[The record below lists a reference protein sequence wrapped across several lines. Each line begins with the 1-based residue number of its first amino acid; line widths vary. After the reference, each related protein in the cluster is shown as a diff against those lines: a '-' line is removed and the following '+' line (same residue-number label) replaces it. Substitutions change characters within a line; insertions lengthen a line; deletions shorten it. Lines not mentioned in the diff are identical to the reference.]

1 MIYDLFQQCDW
12 NKSGYTDWLVSVVV
26 DNKCTSMHDEA
37 MRHSLIKLS
46 DEISKLEENKYKTR
60 FVFLPQNRYICG
72 TGEDQLKM
80 ENGFSQGIE
89 CSKCLSLV
97 EIWRPGAACP
107 YKGDCVHI
115 TISSGGRSIDRARDH
130 FHLLPGIQSP
140 VDTSHLFVCPNW
152 MCFQLFTVR

>member
-1 MIYDLFQQCDW
+1 MVDQYFAYNMIYDLFQQCDW

-89 CSKCLSLV
+89 CSKCLSLG
-97 EIWRPGAACP
+97 EIWPLKAAP
-107 YKGDCVHI
+107 VLTKGDRVHV
-115 TISSGGRSIDRARDH
+115 TISSRARGY
-130 FHLLPGIQSP
+130 FHLWPGNLSP
-140 VDTSHLFVCPNW
+140 GAIDFNSMVNRVCG
-152 MCFQLFTVR
+152 